1 MNQKI
6 LPLGSVVCLKNGDGT
21 QLLIIARGSIVKQG
35 WRKEVY
41 FDYGAVLIP
50 QGMSNPENVYFF
62 NHENIK
68 EIIFKGFV
76 NEDEIEFANHYDK
89 LIEPSNLIKGSV
101 EE

>member
-41 FDYGAVLIP
+41 FD
-50 QGMSNPENVYFF
+50 
-62 NHENIK
+62 
-68 EIIFKGFV
+68 
-76 NEDEIEFANHYDK
+76 
-89 LIEPSNLIKGSV
+89 
-101 EE
+101 